1 MTTWLLTS
9 NYIKRVLFI
18 KVSIKNHFKHQKM
31 HLTLVSFGLLI
42 ISSLVSSLPVVY
54 NNNMEKKSLSLDKKS
69 LSDSL
74 LRRNDAVM
82 IPRGDIGGSFLSG
95 HILDELT

>member
-1 MTTWLLTS
+1 
-9 NYIKRVLFI
+9 
-18 KVSIKNHFKHQKM
+18 M
-31 HLTLVSFGLLI
+31 HLTLVSFGLLT
-42 ISSLVSSLPVVY
+42 ISSLVSSLPVVS

-82 IPRGDIGGSFLSG
+82 IPRGDIGGGCLIPF
-95 HILDELT
+95 LDELC

>member
-1 MTTWLLTS
+1 
-9 NYIKRVLFI
+9 
-18 KVSIKNHFKHQKM
+18 M